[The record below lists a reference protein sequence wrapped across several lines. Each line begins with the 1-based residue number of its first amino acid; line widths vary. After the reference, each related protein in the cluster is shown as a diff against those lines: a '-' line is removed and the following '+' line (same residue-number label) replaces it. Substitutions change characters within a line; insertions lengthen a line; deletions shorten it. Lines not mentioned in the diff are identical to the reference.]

1 MVPRPAIQ
9 GIRSFVVQQG
19 VLDLFLWA
27 MLGIFAVQALMKA
40 SAWGVGWVVL
50 GAAVLVLKKN
60 LLANLSMIVEVPI
73 FLYIFSY
80 SATTLYLAD
89 KMGSYDLVN
98 DPKVNEA
105 EWIALAGTACFAAG
119 LFWNLSK
126 ARAVGVLRRLPVT
139 VTKKQAIIIYVVGVI
154 SNDVLLRIAPT
165 SVWVVVFVFGLCA
178 PIGLFIL
185 MQLNMDAPVK
195 WVGTWPFFLWLGA
208 LLEWSIRSVLGG
220 IFGSTLLI
228 LFMFMAHY
236 TRKSSSMLL
245 IIVATGVILAPL
257 LQDTKSDYRQKL
269 AGGTQATQNA
279 LENVVSEN
287 FKKVFL
293 NGEMNA
299 YSDGATKLAERLCSF
314 DIWLAVK
321 RHMDVNHDYAGG
333 QTIIDALVTAFIP
346 RIFWP
351 DKPITGGS
359 NELAEKY
366 GDMVIAEGT
375 SVGVGAIGELYIN
388 GGTWAVLFGMLSLG
402 CLAGFL
408 LKMGYLDHV
417 QPVSSLIAL
426 AIFASFVR
434 PEVNLSDLLGGV
446 IRMIFLWLVLRGWVI
461 HQNRRGPTRAASM

>member
-1 MVPRPAIQ
+1 M
-9 GIRSFVVQQG
+9 VQQG

-27 MLGIFAVQALMKA
+27 MLGLFAVQALMKA

-50 GAAVLVLKKN
+50 GAAILVLKKN

-73 FLYIFSY
+73 FLYIVSY

-89 KMGSYDLVN
+89 KLGSYDLVN

-154 SNDVLLRIAPT
+154 SNDVLLRIAPI
-165 SVWVVVFVFGLCA
+165 SVWVIAFVFGLCA

-208 LLEWSIRSVLGG
+208 ILEWSISSVLGG

-245 IIVATGVILAPL
+245 IIVATGAILAPL

-269 AGGTQATQNA
+269 AGGTLATQNA
-279 LENVVSEN
+279 LENVVGEN

-299 YSDGATKLAERLCSF
+299 YIDGTTKLAERLCSF
-314 DIWLAVK
+314 DIWLAVN
-321 RHMDVNHDYAGG
+321 RHMDINRDFAGG
-333 QTIIDALVTAFIP
+333 QTVMDALVTAFIP

-359 NELAEKY
+359 NDLAEKY

-408 LKMGYLDHV
+408 LKKGYLDHV
-417 QPVSSLIAL
+417 QPVGSLIAL

-446 IRMIFLWLVLRGWVI
+446 IRMIFLWLVLRAWII
-461 HQNRRGPTRAASM
+461 HQNRRGSTRMASM